1 MNSILRKHPVLCT
14 ILAITLLVLPACAKP
29 HEARFLAGFDP
40 AAISTIALLPVTY
53 GADCDQPPNFDLGR
67 AIRQHARKELQRKG
81 YKVLFEGKHY
91 GGIAPFPSKVFQLP
105 DEARNVA
112 ADAFLLIHVN
122 SHLGI
127 EQGES
132 RERDPM
138 LPTATIYADALL
150 TQRQPFRQLW
160 SDSSSGSN
168 RMEFFNQKFIADDA
182 ASQLVRHLL
191 ATLPAAGEEVQVTS
205 QEKTLSK

>member
-1 MNSILRKHPVLCT
+1 MNNIVRKHPFLCT
-14 ILAITLLVLPACAKP
+14 ILAITLLVLTACAKP
-29 HEARFLAGFDP
+29 REARFLADFDP

-81 YKVLFEGKHY
+81 YKVLFVGKHY
-91 GGIAPFPSKVFQLP
+91 GGIASFPPKACQLP

-132 RERDPM
+132 REIDPM

-150 TQRQPFRQLW
+150 TQRQPLRQLW
-160 SDSSSGSN
+160 SDSSNGSN
-168 RMEFFNQKFIADDA
+168 RTELFNQKFIADDA
-182 ASQLVRHLL
+182 ASQLANHLL
-191 ATLPAAGEEVQVTS
+191 ATLPAVG
-205 QEKTLSK
+205 K